1 MHGLGSS
8 SAHGERLEWR
18 GMIVLGSQQPRQLG
32 LGRSRAPNPT
42 ATRPHKRKGIM
53 HGWVQLFQLQQLH
66 CTSRPAMA
74 PPVLLQ
80 GQEEQSGRFG
90 ESWHVEYHPRV
101 VLPWNIASK
110 RATAITA
117 LTNYA

>member
-1 MHGLGSS
+1 MVRHDCPCEPAGSRGSWGWAGLELQTPR
-8 SAHGERLEWR
+8 AQATT
-18 GMIVLGSQQPRQLG
+18 QQVQ
-32 LGRSRAPNPT
+32 
-42 ATRPHKRKGIM
+42 GIM
-53 HGWVQLFQLQQLH
+53 QLLQLQQLH

-80 GQEEQSGRFG
+80 GQEEQSGRLG

-101 VLPWNIASK
+101 IMPWNIASK
-110 RATAITA
+110 RATAITT